1 MTVAA
6 LALALAL
13 LIAPGHPRHRFGR
26 RRPADPRQRRAMV
39 LTAVVAGAV
48 ASAAVVPVAVGG
60 ALAVVAL
67 TISMRRRGTRAR
79 ARRGAEAAALQSAL
93 GVLVGELRVGAH
105 PVVAFETAA
114 AEVDGVVAASLRSV
128 AARARLGADV
138 AAGLRSAAEHSTLAG
153 HWERLSVC
161 WQLAQ
166 TQGLA
171 IVALVRAAQRD
182 IVERERFASNVTA
195 GMAGA
200 RATAAILAGLPLLGV
215 GLGQLIGAEP
225 IGFLLAGGLGGWLLI
240 IGVTLACAGLAWS
253 DRITGRVTA

>member
-1 MTVAA
+1 MAVAA
-6 LALALAL
+6 TV
-13 LIAPGHPRHRFGR
+13 
-26 RRPADPRQRRAMV
+26 PA
-39 LTAVVAGAV
+39 
-48 ASAAVVPVAVGG
+48 AVGG

-67 TISMRRRGTRAR
+67 TVWMRRRETRGR
-79 ARRGAEAAALQSAL
+79 VRRNAEAAALESAL

-105 PVVAFETAA
+105 PVVAFDTAA
-114 AEVDGVVAASLRSV
+114 TEVDGVVATSLRSV

-138 AAGLRSAAEHSTLAG
+138 AAGLRSVAEHSTLAG

-182 IVERERFASNVTA
+182 IVERERFASGVAA

-200 RATAAILAGLPLLGV
+200 RATAAILAGLPVLGV

-225 IGFLLAGGLGGWLLI
+225 IRFLLSGGLGGWLLV
-240 IGVTLACAGLAWS
+240 IGVTLACAGLTWS
-253 DRITGRVTA
+253 DRITGRVTG

>member
-1 MTVAA
+1 MTSAA
-6 LALALAL
+6 LCLALA
-13 LIAPGHPRHRFGR
+13 IVVAPRAR
-26 RRPADPRQRRAMV
+26 RLGVAQPPAHASRRAWIRLGAAGGAAAVAMV
-39 LTAVVAGAV
+39 APPAATVALAMVVATFV
-48 ASAAVVPVAVGG
+48 
-60 ALAVVAL
+60 
-67 TISMRRRGTRAR
+67 MRRRASGER
-79 ARRGAEAAALQSAL
+79 ARRARESAALLGAL

-105 PVVAFETAA
+105 PVVAFESAA
-114 AEVDGVVAASLRSV
+114 AEVDGPVATALREV

-138 AAGLRSAAEHSTLAG
+138 AAGLRSVSEGSNLSG

-182 IVERERFASNVTA
+182 IVERERFCSTVAA

-200 RATAAILAGLPLLGV
+200 RATAAILAGLPVLGV

-225 IGFLLAGGLGGWLLI
+225 VRFLLARGMGGWLLTV
-240 IGVTLACAGLAWS
+240 GVALACAGLWWS
-253 DRITGRVTA
+253 DRITSRVTG

>member
-1 MTVAA
+1 MTVSA

-13 LIAPGHPRHRFGR
+13 VIAPGHPRHRFGLR
-26 RRPADPRQRRAMV
+26 HPAGSRPRRAWL
-39 LTAVVAGAV
+39 LTAVGAGA
-48 ASAAVVPVAVGG
+48 ASIVAVVPPAVAG

-67 TISMRRRGTRAR
+67 TIAMRRRGTRGR
-79 ARRGAEAAALQSAL
+79 ARRAAEAAALQSAL

-128 AARARLGADV
+128 AARASLGADV
-138 AAGLRSAAEHSTLAG
+138 AAGLRSVAEHSTLAG

-182 IVERERFASNVTA
+182 IVERERFASRVTA

-225 IGFLLAGGLGGWLLI
+225 VRFLLSGGMGGWLLI
-240 IGVTLACAGLAWS
+240 TGVTLACAGLWWS
-253 DRITGRVTA
+253 DRITGRVTG